1 MIIMKTKEEIDALL
15 KYCKAVSHGE
25 AKKGGSFYTIKAQ
38 EFLFP
43 DGTLQTR
50 EYIDKKRATIV
61 VPITNS
67 GNVVLVVQ
75 TVALSKEGALL
86 EFPAGYW
93 ELGEKSE
100 EVGIREL
107 AEETGYV
114 PSNLIPLGCHYQ
126 DPGSIRQEVEVF
138 LAFGCQKK
146 QEQKLDKGEFMKGIE
161 VPYSF
166 VLELIDEGYLKDAN
180 SYIAF
185 QKAQR
190 YIEKNYQQEPPFI
203 KMKK

>member
-1 MIIMKTKEEIDALL
+1 MVVNTKQELDALL
-15 KYCKAVSHGE
+15 EYCKAKSHGGIK
-25 AKKGGSFYTIKAQ
+25 AGGGFYTIKSQ
-38 EFLFP
+38 QFLFP
-43 DGTLQTR
+43 DGTIQTR

-61 VPITNS
+61 VPITDS
-67 GNVVLVVQ
+67 GNIVLVAQ

-100 EVGIREL
+100 EVAIREL

-114 PSNLIPLGCHYQ
+114 PTQLISLGSHYQ
-126 DPGSIRQEVEVF
+126 DPGSIRQDVEVF
-138 LAFGCQKK
+138 LALGCQKK
-146 QEQKLDKGEFMKGIE
+146 YNQSLDKGEFMKGIE

-166 VLELIDEGYLKDAN
+166 LLELIDDGYLKDAN

-185 QKAQR
+185 QKANR
-190 YIEKNYQQEPPFI
+190 YIEKTYEKELPFI
-203 KMKK
+203 KVKK

>member
-1 MIIMKTKEEIDALL
+1 MIINTRQELDALL
-15 KYCKAVSHGE
+15 ERCKAKPHGE
-25 AKKGGSFYTIKAQ
+25 IKNGGEFYTIKSQ
-38 EFLFP
+38 QFLFP
-43 DGTLQTR
+43 NGTLQTR
-50 EYIDKKRATIV
+50 EYIDKKKATIV
-61 VPITNS
+61 VPITDC

-114 PSNLIPLGCHYQ
+114 PNKLIFLGNHYQ

-138 LAFGCQKK
+138 LALGCQKK
-146 QEQKLDKGEFMKGIE
+146 YEQKLDKGEFMKGIE
-161 VPYSF
+161 VPYSLVF
-166 VLELIDEGYLKDAN
+166 EFIDDGYLKDAN
-180 SYIAF
+180 SYIGF
-185 QKAQR
+185 QKACR
-190 YIEKNYQQEPPFI
+190 YIEKNYKQERPFI
-203 KMKK
+203 KIKK